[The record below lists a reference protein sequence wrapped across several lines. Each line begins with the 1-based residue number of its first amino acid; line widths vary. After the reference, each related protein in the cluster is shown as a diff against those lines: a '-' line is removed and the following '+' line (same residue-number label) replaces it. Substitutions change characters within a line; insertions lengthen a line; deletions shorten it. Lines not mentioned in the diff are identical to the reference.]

1 MMDGWAERTRA
12 VPLSKATMNRLV
24 MDYLVVEGHKEA
36 AQAFER
42 ESRTG
47 AGMDLDTV
55 STRRLIR
62 SCVEAGNIT
71 RAMQCADELIP
82 GLLSGNEDLSFYV
95 HRQQLVELI
104 RGNDVEQALQ
114 FAQDVLAPKAESS
127 PTLLQ
132 ELERTMLLLAYADTA
147 ACPEA
152 ELLSQAQRRHT
163 ASLLNAAV
171 LSAQAQQT
179 EAALPMMLRRLR
191 WAQDELQHRQCTSFE
206 RIDDYEEAIPRAFD
220 VAAPSS
226 AERHGEELPE
236 A

>member
-1 MMDGWAERTRA
+1 MAGWVERTRA
-12 VPLSKATMNRLV
+12 VSLSKATMNRLV
-24 MDYLVVEGHKEA
+24 MDYLVIEGHKEA

-47 AGMDLDTV
+47 AGMDLDTI
-55 STRRLIR
+55 SNRRLIR
-62 SCVEAGNIT
+62 SCVEAGDISG
-71 RAMQCADELIP
+71 AMKRADELIP
-82 GLLSGNEDLSFYV
+82 GLLAGNEDLSFHI

-104 RGNDVEQALQ
+104 RADDVEQALQ
-114 FAQDVLAPKAESS
+114 FAQEVLAPKVESS
-127 PTLLQ
+127 PALLQ

-152 ELLSQAQRRHT
+152 DLLSQAQRQHT

-179 EAALPMMLRRLR
+179 EAALPMMLRRLH
-191 WAQDELQHRQCTSFE
+191 WAQDELQHRHEMSFA
-206 RIDDYEEAIPRAFD
+206 RIDDYEEAIPHAID
-220 VAAPSS
+220 ASAKCSTTAP
-226 AERHGEELPE
+226 REELPE